1 MKDIYTTQNGY
12 GTMRFKAI
20 VEENEKALTDEQ
32 ILYKAVGH
40 NYGGEVTRHADGTVS
55 GYGYI
60 D

>member
-1 MKDIYTTQNGY
+1 MKELRTTQNGY

-20 VEENEKALTDEQ
+20 LEENEKALTDEQ
-32 ILYKAVGH
+32 ILCKAIGH
-40 NYGGEVTRHADGTVS
+40 NYGGEVIRHTDGTVS

>member
-12 GTMRFKAI
+12 GKMGFKA
-20 VEENEKALTDEQ
+20 VLEENEKALTDEQ
-32 ILYKAVGH
+32 ILYKAIGH
-40 NYGGEVTRHADGTVS
+40 NYGGKVIRHTDGTVS